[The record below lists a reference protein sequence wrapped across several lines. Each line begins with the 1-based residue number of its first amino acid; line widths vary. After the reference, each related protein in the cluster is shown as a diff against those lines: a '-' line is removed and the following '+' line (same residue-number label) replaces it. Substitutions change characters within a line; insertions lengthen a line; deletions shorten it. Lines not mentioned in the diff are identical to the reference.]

1 MAAVLFGGIGS
12 ISLGLLVVRF
22 WKRLDKVL
30 EWLYSDSQGEI
41 MIQEIIDAINAGESH
56 SRLKGRVDTMIAKS
70 ISQTKAITKR
80 EPQNGYDVHEN
91 SRNKA
96 IKLELKDIKGNEFS
110 VFIRSHIELDY
121 SYSIGLDYIP
131 SSNIFAVVPIVRYN
145 GPHDPERKTD
155 HRPSPHIHQIT
166 VLDILKSV
174 ESGFQKIKL
183 RDAENTDEYNSFQS
197 LLHIFPLKM
206 NISDFQNYVFGS
218 DFPSDNLQERL
229 FQ

>member
-1 MAAVLFGGIGS
+1 
-12 ISLGLLVVRF
+12 
-22 WKRLDKVL
+22 
-30 EWLYSDSQGEI
+30 

-56 SRLKGRVDTMIAKS
+56 SRLRGRLNTMITKF
-70 ISQTKAITKR
+70 ISQPKAVTSR
-80 EPQNGYDVHEN
+80 TPRSGWAVREN
-91 SRNKA
+91 SRSKE
-96 IKLELKDIKGNEFS
+96 IKLELEDPKGSEFS
-110 VFIRSHIELDY
+110 VFIRSHIELGY

-131 SSNIFAVVPIVRYN
+131 SSSIFAIVPIVRYN
-145 GPHDPERKTD
+145 GPHDPERRTG

-166 VLDILKSV
+166 ALDILKSL

-206 NISDFQNYVFGS
+206 NISNFQNYVSVS